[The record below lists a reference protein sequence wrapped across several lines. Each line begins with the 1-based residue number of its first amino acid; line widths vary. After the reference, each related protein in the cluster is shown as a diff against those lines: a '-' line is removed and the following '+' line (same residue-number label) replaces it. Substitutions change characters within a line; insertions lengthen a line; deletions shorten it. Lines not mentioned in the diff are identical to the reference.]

1 MVVATGSPRTQA
13 LLHFLQA
20 HGRRAIK
27 PPPALVREAAG
38 PGGVCL
44 LQILEWLALRAAW
57 DSLALCVTVSR
68 RRRALA
74 KRAERYFD
82 LKIRRLK
89 IAAFDAAKVAAFGAH
104 DRVRCTIRKTSKG
117 CESSDGARRRMGWK
131 CEEHPA
137 GEGRV
142 CATPLCGVT
151 PSFVEYGDM
160 EQSPNASCWSA
171 YTSRTPNTPRTPHT
185 PHGEAEFAGAATGTL
200 APPPTPLCHQ
210 LAAW

>member
-1 MVVATGSPRTQA
+1 MIGATGSPRTEA

-20 HGRRAIK
+20 HGRRAMK

-57 DSLALCVTVSR
+57 DSLALSVTVSR

-82 LKIRRLK
+82 FRIRRLK
-89 IAAFDAAKVAAFGAH
+89 IAAFDATKVAAFGAH
-104 DRVRCTIRKTSKG
+104 DRVRCTIRKTSRG
-117 CESSDGARRRMGWK
+117 CESSDGDRRRIGWK
-131 CEEHPA
+131 CGEHPA

-151 PSFVEYGDM
+151 PSFVEYGVM
-160 EQSPNASCWSA
+160 VTPSPHASCSTH
-171 YTSRTPNTPRTPHT
+171 TSRTPNTPHTPHT
-185 PHGEAEFAGAATGTL
+185 PHGEAELAGVATGTF
-200 APPPTPLCHQ
+200 APPPTPSCYQH
-210 LAAW
+210 AAW